1 VQAYPETAARSSLAS
16 RELKRKESMLK
27 DELNA
32 WRHVL
37 KKKVKIMDEYD
48 EYLST
53 VPLDAGTVTNLVIWW
68 GYHSG

>member
-1 VQAYPETAARSSLAS
+1 
-16 RELKRKESMLK
+16 MLK

-32 WRHVL
+32 WRYAL
-37 KKKVKIMDEYD
+37 KKKVKIMDKYN

-53 VPLDAGTVTNLVIWW
+53 APLDAGTVTNLVIWW

>member
-1 VQAYPETAARSSLAS
+1 
-16 RELKRKESMLK
+16 MLK

-53 VPLDAGTVTNLVIWW
+53 ALLDAGTVTNLVI
-68 GYHSG
+68 

>member
-1 VQAYPETAARSSLAS
+1 MVVRLSLAL
-16 RELKRKESMLK
+16 RELKGKDSMLT

-37 KKKVKIMDEYD
+37 KKKAKIMDEYE

-53 VPLDAGTVTNLVIWW
+53 PPLEIGTVTNLVI
-68 GYHSG
+68 